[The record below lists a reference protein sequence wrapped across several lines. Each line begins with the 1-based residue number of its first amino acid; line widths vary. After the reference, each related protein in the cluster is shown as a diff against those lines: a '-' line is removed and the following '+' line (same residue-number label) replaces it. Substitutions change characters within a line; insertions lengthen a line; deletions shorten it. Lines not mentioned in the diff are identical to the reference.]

1 MQKPRSRRAFCAL
14 AAGAFV
20 VASALTLTAPVPAL
34 AASAAPGGVEPA
46 VGDVLGVVDLSGVG
60 PAGASPQ
67 GPDPRCAL
75 VDVQLSGE
83 PVVASTLTATAVGGL
98 FDGARVRFEWIV
110 EPAAPGAGEPGAT
123 PTASPSPTPSPA
135 PSSIPSPTPTP
146 APTSTPAPPRG
157 EYIVRGADLGQTIR
171 VLAIT
176 RGSDDAA
183 PALGCLSAPSAVVR
197 AGGAPDQGGVTPPLV
212 PPLVPLPEPPVAA
225 LADDGTADWAGQ
237 QEADVQEPEDQ
248 LVTEAPAAAPGPIVN
263 INVSDDVLLIGGL
276 GALAVMAGLLV
287 FGRNEN

>member
-20 VASALTLTAPVPAL
+20 VASALALTAPVPAL
-34 AASAAPGGVEPA
+34 ATSATPGGAEPA
-46 VGDVLGVVDLSGVG
+46 
-60 PAGASPQ
+60 AISPQ
-67 GPDPRCAL
+67 DPDPRCAL
-75 VDVQLSGE
+75 VDVQVSGE

-110 EPAAPGAGEPGAT
+110 QPAAPGAGEPDAT
-123 PTASPSPTPSPA
+123 PTPSPSPTASPSATPSPA
-135 PSSIPSPTPTP
+135 PTATP
-146 APTSTPAPPRG
+146 APTSPPAPPRG

-171 VLAIT
+171 VLALT
-176 RGSDDAA
+176 RGPDDAA
-183 PALGCLSAPSAVVR
+183 PALGCLSAPSAIVL

-212 PPLVPLPEPPVAA
+212 PPLVPLVPLPEPPTAA
-225 LADDGTADWAGQ
+225 LTDDGTDGWAGQ
-237 QEADVQEPEDQ
+237 QEADVQEPEEQ
-248 LVTEAPAAAPGPIVN
+248 LVAEAPAAASGPVVN